1 MRTYDIRTFLLPGV
15 LALAAAALTLFYIAH
30 SRSKPAQAV
39 QTAGAAV
46 YVATS
51 DIAAGTAGADVAHSL
66 RLVHVPAAQVVD
78 GAVTTPAQLA
88 GRVATA
94 TTFTGQQVTLRS
106 FAGAAAQGT
115 AGQLTGDDRA
125 VALAGDATQ
134 VLAGTV
140 KTGDRVDVIA
150 SVKSPDGQ
158 ATYGRTVARNLLV
171 LSAPSAPGSSGISGS
186 STQTYTA
193 TLRATD
199 AQAQTVFYV
208 TKNGDWALELR
219 PAPNSKNSSLGVTT
233 VGSIVRAGR

>member
-15 LALAAAALTLFYIAH
+15 LALAAAVLTLFYVAH
-30 SRSKPAQAV
+30 ARSKPTQPAPAV
-39 QTAGAAV
+39 GAAA

-51 DIAAGTAGADVAHSL
+51 DIAAGTAGADAAHSL
-66 RLVHVPAAQVVD
+66 RLVHVPSADVVD
-78 GAVTTPAQLA
+78 GAVTNPAQLA

-94 TTFTGQQVTLRS
+94 ATFKGQQVTLRS

-115 AGQLTGDDRA
+115 AGQLTGDYRA

-134 VLAGTV
+134 VLAGIV
-140 KTGDRVDVIA
+140 KTGDHVDVVA

-158 ATYGRTVARNLLV
+158 TTYGRTVARDLLV
-171 LSAPSAPGSSGISGS
+171 LSAPGSPGSGGITGGS
-186 STQTYTA
+186 QTYTA
-193 TLRATD
+193 ALRATD

-219 PAPNSKNSSLGVTT
+219 PALNARSNALGVTT
-233 VGSIVRAGR
+233 VGSIVRVGR

>member
-30 SRSKPAQAV
+30 ARSKPAQAAPV
-39 QTAGAAV
+39 AGSAV

-51 DIAAGTAGADVAHSL
+51 DIAGGTAGADAAHSL
-66 RLVHVPAAQVVD
+66 RLVHVPSAEVVD
-78 GAVTTPAQLA
+78 GAVTNPAQLA
-88 GRVATA
+88 GRVATT
-94 TTFTGQQVTLRS
+94 TTFAGQQVTLRS

-115 AGQLTGDDRA
+115 AGQLTGDYRA
-125 VALAGDATQ
+125 VALAGDPTQ

-140 KTGDRVDVIA
+140 KTGDHVDVVA

-158 ATYGRTVARNLLV
+158 DTYGRTVARNLLV
-171 LSAPSAPGSSGISGS
+171 LSAPSAPGGSGITGGS
-186 STQTYTA
+186 QTYTA

-219 PAPNSKNSSLGVTT
+219 PALDAKSSTLGVTT
-233 VGSIVRAGR
+233 VDSIVRAGR